1 MGRRKKA
8 EPDDK
13 KQSDRFLKIAK
24 EIRADDEKE
33 KFEKACNTILKNK
46 QKVMRKGC

>member
-24 EIRADDEKE
+24 QIQNNDAKQ
-33 KFEKACNTILKNK
+33 KFEESCSKILKVHR
-46 QKVMRKGC
+46 KVK

>member
-24 EIRADDEKE
+24 QIQDDDRKERFEI
-33 KFEKACNTILKNK
+33 ACSKILKIKRRNK
-46 QKVMRKGC
+46 T